1 MLKEDVARR
10 ALGKENLEEPPS
22 VGQITHRVL
31 VPKLFNCYANFMLMA
46 TKMTP
51 RYDEQKDLYIFFH
64 NSGLS
69 CAYVNCKR
77 TVT

>member
-10 ALGKENLEEPPS
+10 ELGKANQEEHPLA
-22 VGQITHRVL
+22 GRITHRVL
-31 VPKLFNCYANFMLMA
+31 VLKLFNCSANSMLMA